1 MINWSQK
8 LFTFYSRLDP
18 SVIIMYHHKLYLL
31 LVIHVVSCHAAFEE
45 TSRFLTDNG
54 FGHVS
59 QQFVEE
65 EIEVRQIPSLPDQ
78 VLADLGVRTV
88 GARLRLRSAAS
99 QWVPN
104 QVISFLSLEISFVQ
118 IFFQPS
124 RPEDVEQGEPDQPD
138 HHVDGEGGEGGEGGD
153 VGDDVEA
160 AAGLHFF
167 SLTKS
172 TGLFSCCNLLFL
184 FNARSDHTPLQPWC
198 LPNGPSLSQAKR
210 EGLLFLFR
218 QELQGQVK

>member
-8 LFTFYSRLDP
+8 LFTFYSRLDC

-31 LVIHVVSCHAAFEE
+31 LVLLVVSCHAAFEE

-54 FGHVS
+54 FGHVRD
-59 QQFVEE
+59 

-104 QVISFLSLEISFVQ
+104 QVISFLSRQDLLLCQ
-118 IFFQPS
+118 HLAS
-124 RPEDVEQGEPDQPD
+124 R
-138 HHVDGEGGEGGEGGD
+138 
-153 VGDDVEA
+153 
-160 AAGLHFF
+160 
-167 SLTKS
+167 S
-172 TGLFSCCNLLFL
+172 
-184 FNARSDHTPLQPWC
+184 PLKQ
-198 LPNGPSLSQAKR
+198 R
-210 EGLLFLFR
+210 
-218 QELQGQVK
+218 

>member
-8 LFTFYSRLDP
+8 LFTFYSRLDC

-31 LVIHVVSCHAAFEE
+31 LVILVVSCHAAFEE

-65 EIEVRQIPSLPDQ
+65 EIEVRQIPSLPDP
-78 VLADLGVRTV
+78 VLAVLGVRTV

-124 RPEDVEQGEPDQPD
+124 GPEDVEEGEPD
-138 HHVDGEGGEGGEGGD
+138 HHVDGEGGKGGEGGD
-153 VGDDVEA
+153 VGDDGWVM
-160 AAGLHFF
+160 G
-167 SLTKS
+167 
-172 TGLFSCCNLLFL
+172 
-184 FNARSDHTPLQPWC
+184 DTP
-198 LPNGPSLSQAKR
+198 
-210 EGLLFLFR
+210 
-218 QELQGQVK
+218 

>member
-1 MINWSQK
+1 MAISWHSMINWSQK
-8 LFTFYSRLDP
+8 LFTFYSRLDR

-31 LVIHVVSCHAAFEE
+31 LVILVVSCHAAFEE

-118 IFFQPS
+118 IFFQIRLFPFWALRFHLFKS
-124 RPEDVEQGEPDQPD
+124 FSSQ
-138 HHVDGEGGEGGEGGD
+138 VDP
-153 VGDDVEA
+153 
-160 AAGLHFF
+160 
-167 SLTKS
+167 KM
-172 TGLFSCCNLLFL
+172 
-184 FNARSDHTPLQPWC
+184 
-198 LPNGPSLSQAKR
+198 
-210 EGLLFLFR
+210 
-218 QELQGQVK
+218 

>member
-1 MINWSQK
+1 M
-8 LFTFYSRLDP
+8 
-18 SVIIMYHHKLYLL
+18 
-31 LVIHVVSCHAAFEE
+31 E
-45 TSRFLTDNG
+45 TI
-54 FGHVS
+54 VS

-78 VLADLGVRTV
+78 VRADLGVRTV

-124 RPEDVEQGEPDQPD
+124 GPEDVEQGEPDQPD
-138 HHVDGEGGEGGEGGD
+138 HHVDEEGGKGGEGGD
-153 VGDDVEA
+153 VGDDAEA

-172 TGLFSCCNLLFL
+172 TGLLSCCNLLFL
-184 FNARSDHTPLQPWC
+184 FKARSDHTPLQPWC
-198 LPNGPSLSQAKR
+198 LPMDRVSVKPNGRAYFSCS
-210 EGLLFLFR
+210 
-218 QELQGQVK
+218 VKSCRAR

>member
-1 MINWSQK
+1 
-8 LFTFYSRLDP
+8 
-18 SVIIMYHHKLYLL
+18 MYHHKLYLL
-31 LVIHVVSCHAAFEE
+31 LVILVVSCHAAFEE

-124 RPEDVEQGEPDQPD
+124 GPEDVEEGEPD
-138 HHVDGEGGEGGEGGD
+138 HHVDGEGGKGGEGGD
-153 VGDDVEA
+153 VGDDGWVM
-160 AAGLHFF
+160 G
-167 SLTKS
+167 
-172 TGLFSCCNLLFL
+172 
-184 FNARSDHTPLQPWC
+184 DTP
-198 LPNGPSLSQAKR
+198 
-210 EGLLFLFR
+210 
-218 QELQGQVK
+218 

>member
-31 LVIHVVSCHAAFEE
+31 LVILVVSCHAAFEE

-65 EIEVRQIPSLPDQ
+65 EIEVCQIPSLTDQ
-78 VLADLGVRTV
+78 VRADLGVRTV

-104 QVISFLSLEISFVQ
+104 QVISFLSRQDLLLCQHLAFRSEATLGLENGRI
-118 IFFQPS
+118 
-124 RPEDVEQGEPDQPD
+124 E
-138 HHVDGEGGEGGEGGD
+138 
-153 VGDDVEA
+153 
-160 AAGLHFF
+160 
-167 SLTKS
+167 SLTLSLIVLISIQRAS
-172 TGLFSCCNLLFL
+172 T
-184 FNARSDHTPLQPWC
+184 HPLVSPTGQSGNTNSRAN
-198 LPNGPSLSQAKR
+198 NGH
-210 EGLLFLFR
+210 
-218 QELQGQVK
+218 

>member
-8 LFTFYSRLDP
+8 LFTFYSRLDR

-31 LVIHVVSCHAAFEE
+31 LVILVVSCHAAFEE

-78 VLADLGVRTV
+78 VCADLGVRTV

-104 QVISFLSLEISFVQ
+104 QVISFLSRQDLLLCQ
-118 IFFQPS
+118 HLAS
-124 RPEDVEQGEPDQPD
+124 RS
-138 HHVDGEGGEGGEGGD
+138 
-153 VGDDVEA
+153 
-160 AAGLHFF
+160 
-167 SLTKS
+167 SLKQ
-172 TGLFSCCNLLFL
+172 
-184 FNARSDHTPLQPWC
+184 R
-198 LPNGPSLSQAKR
+198 
-210 EGLLFLFR
+210 
-218 QELQGQVK
+218 

>member
-1 MINWSQK
+1 MK
-8 LFTFYSRLDP
+8 
-18 SVIIMYHHKLYLL
+18 
-31 LVIHVVSCHAAFEE
+31 
-45 TSRFLTDNG
+45 
-54 FGHVS
+54 
-59 QQFVEE
+59 E
-65 EIEVRQIPSLPDQ
+65 EIEIRQIPSLSDQ

-104 QVISFLSLEISFVQ
+104 QVISSLSLEISFVQ
-118 IFFQPS
+118 IFFEPS
-124 RPEDVEQGEPDQPD
+124 GPEDVEQGEPDQPD

-153 VGDDVEA
+153 VGDDAEA

-172 TGLFSCCNLLFL
+172 TGLLSCCNLLFL
-184 FNARSDHTPLQPWC
+184 FKVRSDHTPLQPWC

>member
-1 MINWSQK
+1 M
-8 LFTFYSRLDP
+8 
-18 SVIIMYHHKLYLL
+18 
-31 LVIHVVSCHAAFEE
+31 
-45 TSRFLTDNG
+45 
-54 FGHVS
+54 
-59 QQFVEE
+59 EE

-124 RPEDVEQGEPDQPD
+124 GPEDVEQGEPDQPD

-153 VGDDVEA
+153 VGDDAEA
-160 AAGLHFF
+160 AAGRLNYPDRH
-167 SLTKS
+167 LK
-172 TGLFSCCNLLFL
+172 L
-184 FNARSDHTPLQPWC
+184 
-198 LPNGPSLSQAKR
+198 
-210 EGLLFLFR
+210 
-218 QELQGQVK
+218 

>member
-31 LVIHVVSCHAAFEE
+31 LVILVVSCHAAFEE

-104 QVISFLSLEISFVQ
+104 QVISFLSQEISFVHDNLQ
-118 IFFQPS
+118 TPS
-124 RPEDVEQGEPDQPD
+124 GRPSTTSSCPGGQGRRTTE
-138 HHVDGEGGEGGEGGD
+138 
-153 VGDDVEA
+153 
-160 AAGLHFF
+160 
-167 SLTKS
+167 
-172 TGLFSCCNLLFL
+172 
-184 FNARSDHTPLQPWC
+184 HT
-198 LPNGPSLSQAKR
+198 S
-210 EGLLFLFR
+210 
-218 QELQGQVK
+218 

>member
-1 MINWSQK
+1 
-8 LFTFYSRLDP
+8 
-18 SVIIMYHHKLYLL
+18 MYHHKLYLL
-31 LVIHVVSCHAAFEE
+31 LVILVVSCHAAFEE

-118 IFFQPS
+118 IFFQP
-124 RPEDVEQGEPDQPD
+124 RGPEDVEQDQPE
-138 HHVDGEGGEGGEGGD
+138 HHVDEEGGEGGEGGD
-153 VGDDVEA
+153 VGDDAEA

-172 TGLFSCCNLLFL
+172 TGLLSCCNLLFL
-184 FNARSDHTPLQPWC
+184 FKARSDHTPLQPWC

>member
-1 MINWSQK
+1 M
-8 LFTFYSRLDP
+8 
-18 SVIIMYHHKLYLL
+18 
-31 LVIHVVSCHAAFEE
+31 
-45 TSRFLTDNG
+45 
-54 FGHVS
+54 
-59 QQFVEE
+59 EE

-138 HHVDGEGGEGGEGGD
+138 HHVDGEGGEGGEGGKGGEGVD

-172 TGLFSCCNLLFL
+172 TGLLSCCNLLFS
-184 FNARSDHTPLQPWC
+184 FKVRSDHTPLQPWC